1 MLLENCHIIFVDFH
15 ECCLKIV
22 TLLLSFF
29 TNVALQAARVMLQAY
44 DSMARDGGDDVAD
57 DDRVAVMVFVSDEKG
72 KGGAVQ
78 EQV

>member
-1 MLLENCHIIFVDFH
+1 
-15 ECCLKIV
+15 
-22 TLLLSFF
+22 
-29 TNVALQAARVMLQAY
+29 MLQAY